1 MRGVTV
7 IRTAGLLAV
16 MLCVVPR
23 TGSAQEPPPT
33 QPPVTPAATPA
44 PQPAPAA
51 VAAAPLTLEEV
62 RARRDAIGIMEGVLA
77 KAVKQGADD
86 VVRRIQSVQPGLT
99 FLTGYAK
106 ARGFILEDYGVVFHV
121 EIPGVRPS
129 VGALLEQA
137 ERQRSALPRAE
148 RAGGTD
154 PVFDPNEAYTE
165 AVKNTLIDKMLTYSI
180 GLDLRGDEWLTIVAR
195 DGDEPSTGAFY
206 ESITMVIRV
215 RGSDLADFHAKRLNR
230 EEVLK
235 RVRVRG
241 F

>member
-7 IRTAGLLAV
+7 IRTAGLL
-16 MLCVVPR
+16 VVLLLSFAR
-23 TGSAQEPPPT
+23 TGSAQDPPPT
-33 QPPVTPAATPA
+33 QPPATPTPTGVTP
-44 PQPAPAA
+44 PAPAA
-51 VAAAPLTLEEV
+51 APAPLTLAEV

-86 VVRRIQSVQPGLT
+86 VVRRIQSMQPGLT
-99 FLTGYAK
+99 FLTGFAK

-137 ERQRSALPRAE
+137 ERQRNAQPRAE

-195 DGDEPSTGAFY
+195 DGDEPSTGAVY

-215 RGSDLADFHAKRLNR
+215 RGNDLADFHAKRLNR
-230 EEVLK
+230 DEVLK